1 MRNLVGDVE
10 EGFPVRA
17 FLLAV
22 EIWKLSALGT
32 NHLLFSGAK
41 TVTQVYRRLK
51 DAETIHLNPTSVCRI
66 LF

>member
-10 EGFPVRA
+10 EGSQVRA

-22 EIWKLSALGT
+22 EIWKLSTLRMK
-32 NHLLFSGAK
+32 HLLVSGAK
-41 TVTQVYRRLK
+41 TVTQVYWRLK
-51 DAETIHLNPTSVCRI
+51 DAETIHLNPTSVSRI